1 MGALHLASIT
11 RCQARL
17 AERELESRKENT
29 RGPHEFFSFGYLCEV
44 QDEQQK
50 DEDNK
55 TQTKVSASIA
65 GVTHKRVA
73 SGVCQHL
80 EGWEMR

>member
-11 RCQARL
+11 HGRAPLQSA
-17 AERELESRKENT
+17 NW
-29 RGPHEFFSFGYLCEV
+29 RGEKKIPNKGPVFFFGYLWVEV
-44 QDEQQK
+44 VPEEQK
-50 DEDNK
+50 NEDNK
-55 TQTKVSASIA
+55 TQTKVSESIA
-65 GVTHKRVA
+65 GVAHKRVA